1 MCAAKRRPA
10 RRPGTRARIAV
21 ALLAGGLLV
30 AIAGVAHSQFV
41 RANRRPPTV
50 GKAYPGQ
57 LASGVGREIA
67 TRSCL
72 KCHSASMITQQHK
85 DAAAWTKT
93 LTQMTTWGVE
103 LSDLERDHLRDYLV
117 GHYGPRP

>member
-1 MCAAKRRPA
+1 MRAASRKPA
-10 RRPGTRARIAV
+10 TRVRIAA
-21 ALLAGGLLV
+21 ALLAGSLLI

-57 LASGVGREIA
+57 LAPGVGREIA
-67 TRSCL
+67 ARSCL

-103 LSDLERDHLRDYLV
+103 LSDLERARLRDYLV